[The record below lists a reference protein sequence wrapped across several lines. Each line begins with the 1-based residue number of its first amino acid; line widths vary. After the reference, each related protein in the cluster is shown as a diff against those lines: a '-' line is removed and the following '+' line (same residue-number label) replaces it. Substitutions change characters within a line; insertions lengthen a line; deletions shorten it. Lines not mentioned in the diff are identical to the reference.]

1 MDSWVFLS
9 AQFSP
14 KNTNPMDTRIIK
26 IAFAAGSL
34 AYAIYLFMNGYWGS
48 GIGMVLV
55 TALAVLASLQSL
67 RLLMVFV
74 YLRQQRMDDARK
86 WLDRVRPEH
95 LWKRRRAYYAFLK
108 GSMTMEQNMNE
119 AERWLK
125 QSLEWGLKHDH
136 DKAAVKLNL
145 AVVAQAKRKTPQARA
160 LLAECKRLD
169 RKGMLKKDIKMVEDA
184 IQNPQQVRMRGR

>member
-1 MDSWVFLS
+1 
-9 AQFSP
+9 
-14 KNTNPMDTRIIK
+14 MDTRIIK
-26 IAFAAGSL
+26 IAFAVGSL
-34 AYAIYLFMNGYWGS
+34 AYAIYLFSKGYWGS
-48 GIGMVLV
+48 GTGMVLV
-55 TALAVLASLQSL
+55 TTLAVLASLQSL

-74 YLRQQRMDDARK
+74 YLRQQRLDEARK

-108 GSMTMEQNMNE
+108 GSMLMEKNMND

-125 QSLEWGLKHDH
+125 QALDWGLKQDH

-145 AVVAQAKRKTPQARA
+145 AVVAQARRKTPQARA

-169 RKGMLKKDIKMVEDA
+169 RKGMLKKDIKMVEEA
-184 IQNPQQVRMRGR
+184 IQNPQQFRARAR